1 MTDRRRVVVGPD
13 QAGNRLDRALTDLV
27 SDWTRSR
34 IRKWIDDG
42 RVFRNGRDARQSER
56 VAEGDVLEVDVPEPV
71 AARAEPEDI
80 PLDVLWEDDDL
91 LVLNKPANLVIH
103 PAAGNPDGTLVNA
116 LLHYC
121 KNLSGIGGVQR
132 PGIVHR
138 LDKDTTGAMVVAK
151 TDRAHLGL
159 SLAFTRRTV
168 RKEYLAVC
176 YGLPDRH
183 DGVIDVPIDRHRQDR
198 KRMAVREDGQS
209 ARTLYRIEEP
219 LRGTCAVV
227 CRLITGRTHQIR
239 VHLAHIG
246 HALVGDPVYSGRQW
260 RNLEALEVRNACR
273 DFPRQALHSRTLR
286 FEHPV
291 TDEIVAIEAPL
302 PEDLAALIETLR
314 G

>member
-1 MTDRRRVVVGPD
+1 
-13 QAGNRLDRALTDLV
+13 
-27 SDWTRSR
+27 
-34 IRKWIDDG
+34 
-42 RVFRNGRDARQSER
+42 
-56 VAEGDVLEVDVPEPV
+56 
-71 AARAEPEDI
+71 
-80 PLDVLWEDDDL
+80 
-91 LVLNKPANLVIH
+91 
-103 PAAGNPDGTLVNA
+103 
-116 LLHYC
+116 
-121 KNLSGIGGVQR
+121 
-132 PGIVHR
+132 
-138 LDKDTTGAMVVAK
+138 
-151 TDRAHLGL
+151 
-159 SLAFTRRTV
+159 
-168 RKEYLAVC
+168 
-176 YGLPDRH
+176 
-183 DGVIDVPIDRHRQDR
+183 
-198 KRMAVREDGQS
+198 MAVREDGQS